1 MSNEFDEL
9 QRKWQKGKKDIE
21 SNSGILE
28 ETLSSIT
35 SKKNLNVRFH
45 YGNIII
51 LSITLIGI
59 SAFFYYV
66 APVKE
71 ILSRIGVAL
80 MIGGLLLR
88 IIIECISVLKSK
100 RIDVIDDVLKTTN
113 NTIAFYK
120 FRKRIHGPVTITII
134 ALYTIGFYM
143 ITPEFSLYFTTW
155 QMVMIDV
162 SYVIGAIIFITFVRN
177 SIRKEIRTLLEIIE
191 LKNKIIEENEE

>member
-1 MSNEFDEL
+1 MSNEFDDL

-21 SNSGILE
+21 SNSGVLE

-35 SKKNLNVRFH
+35 SKKNSNTRFH

-59 SAFFYYV
+59 SAFFYYI

-88 IIIECISVLKSK
+88 ILIECGSVLKSK
-100 RIDVIDDVLKTTN
+100 KIDIIDDVLKTTN

-120 FRKRIHGPVTITII
+120 FRKRIHGPITITII

-155 QMVMIDV
+155 QMVLIDV
-162 SYVIGAIIFITFVRN
+162 SYVISAIIFIKFVRS
-177 SIRKEIRTLLEIIE
+177 SIQKEIRTLLEIIE
-191 LKNKIIEENEE
+191 LKNKIIEENEA